1 MSFEE
6 TALSFWQLCH
16 HSLACFLLSSN
27 SCLWPLSSM
36 QLEVG
41 RVGKVWAANCGFSDV
56 TCCAGL
62 RQFLTKNQVKV
73 HTQVSSNA
81 GRVKCSTLMK
91 TGATIL
97 LVPSRSPSCDDW
109 KMKKFSSNCTVTTV
123 SQCNCVRGRCTL
135 GQEGRL
141 QPKLKLPRIKYMYV
155 SPVKKAGSSY
165 TYAAFIV

>member
-56 TCCAGL
+56 TCYGL
-62 RQFLTKNQVKV
+62 RQFLTKNQGF

-81 GRVKCSTLMK
+81 DRVKCSTLMK

-97 LVPSRSPSCDDW
+97 GFLC
-109 KMKKFSSNCTVTTV
+109 KT
-123 SQCNCVRGRCTL
+123 
-135 GQEGRL
+135 
-141 QPKLKLPRIKYMYV
+141 
-155 SPVKKAGSSY
+155 SY
-165 TYAAFIV
+165 TNLAVPQGVFALIQFYKQLILRLPIRNKIDQFPQYSWNWWQK

>member
-56 TCCAGL
+56 TWCGL
-62 RQFLTKNQVKV
+62 RQFLTKNQGF

-81 GRVKCSTLMK
+81 DRVKCSTLMK

-97 LVPSRSPSCDDW
+97 GFLC
-109 KMKKFSSNCTVTTV
+109 KT
-123 SQCNCVRGRCTL
+123 
-135 GQEGRL
+135 
-141 QPKLKLPRIKYMYV
+141 
-155 SPVKKAGSSY
+155 SY
-165 TYAAFIV
+165 TNLAVPQGVFALIQYYKQLILRLPIRRKIDQFPLSSWNWCQK

>member
-97 LVPSRSPSCDDW
+97 GFLC
-109 KMKKFSSNCTVTTV
+109 KT
-123 SQCNCVRGRCTL
+123 
-135 GQEGRL
+135 
-141 QPKLKLPRIKYMYV
+141 
-155 SPVKKAGSSY
+155 SY
-165 TYAAFIV
+165 TNLAVPKGVFALIQYYKQLILRLPIRRKIDQFPLSSWNWCQK

>member
-97 LVPSRSPSCDDW
+97 GFLC
-109 KMKKFSSNCTVTTV
+109 KT
-123 SQCNCVRGRCTL
+123 
-135 GQEGRL
+135 
-141 QPKLKLPRIKYMYV
+141 
-155 SPVKKAGSSY
+155 SY
-165 TYAAFIV
+165 TNLAVPQGVFALIQFYKQLILRLPIRNKIDQFPQYSWNWWQK